1 MANRVTLYTRIG
13 NSTPQRANPLI
24 HQPVG
29 KFVLRYLFRGKRRW
43 ETLEAMNYTEALVT
57 AKQREIELI
66 KGVDPEW
73 EAQVQRL
80 KELWLTPVKV
90 DILPGSRACCRSAA
104 STTASAETVQAYKL
118 DEAGRQGIPQ
128 S

>member
-57 AKQREIELI
+57 AKQLEIELI

-80 KELWLTPVKV
+80 KEAVANAGEVESYPA
-90 DILPGSRACCRSAA
+90 GRACCRSAT
-104 STTASAETVQAYKL
+104 STTASANRPSLQA